1 MRTLAARHSGKGRGN
16 RRPRCL
22 RSTLTASLL
31 LLGVA
36 MAQAETTPWAT
47 NEGGRMRLVALPPDA
62 DGTVRGALQ
71 IAPKP
76 AWITYWREPG
86 DAGIPPH
93 VTFSKQAGVTLEQIS
108 SPFPKRLA
116 QAEMREIS
124 TNHPVHLP
132 LDLSDIH

>member
-71 IAPKP
+71 IEPKP
-76 AWITYWREPG
+76 GWITYWREPG

-93 VTFSKQAGVTLEQIS
+93 VTFSEQAGVTLEQIS
-108 SPFPKRLA
+108 YPVQIGRASC
-116 QAEMREIS
+116 RERVCQS
-124 TNHPVHLP
+124 V
-132 LDLSDIH
+132 

>member
-71 IAPKP
+71 IEPKP
-76 AWITYWREPG
+76 GWITYWREPG

-93 VTFSKQAGVTLEQIS
+93 VTLSKPAGVTLEQIS
-108 SPFPKRLA
+108 RSETRRVGKECSRPSQYRWSP
-116 QAEMREIS
+116 E
-124 TNHPVHLP
+124 
-132 LDLSDIH
+132 